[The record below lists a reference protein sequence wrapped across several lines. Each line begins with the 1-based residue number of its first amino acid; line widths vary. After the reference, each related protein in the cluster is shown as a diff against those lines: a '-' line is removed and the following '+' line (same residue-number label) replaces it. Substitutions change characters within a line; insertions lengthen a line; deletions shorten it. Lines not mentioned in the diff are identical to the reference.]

1 MGEFQAVRTRHSE
14 LAFSIEQ
21 IIILNNNLLVKI
33 EILNAWNH
41 RRMMRIICVGMT
53 HTPESC
59 V

>member
-41 RRMMRIICVGMT
+41 RRMMRINLRRYDSY
-53 HTPESC
+53 P
-59 V
+59 

>member
-33 EILNAWNH
+33 LRGIIGVGV
-41 RRMMRIICVGMT
+41 MRINLRRYDSY
-53 HTPESC
+53 P
-59 V
+59 